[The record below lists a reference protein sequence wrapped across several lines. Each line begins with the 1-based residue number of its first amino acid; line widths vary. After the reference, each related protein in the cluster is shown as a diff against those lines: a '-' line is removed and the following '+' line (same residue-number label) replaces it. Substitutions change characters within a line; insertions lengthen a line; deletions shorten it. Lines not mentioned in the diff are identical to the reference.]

1 MDYKSVRKL
10 VFSGVFIGLG
20 LVLPFLTGQIPSIG
34 NKLLPMHIPVLIAG
48 FVLGWKHGLIIG
60 FIIPILR
67 SLLFGMP
74 PMFPIAIAMAFELG
88 TYGFLTGL
96 LYELFP
102 KKNLFIYITL
112 ILSMIFGRIVWGAAS
127 FFLFGIN
134 STAFTWEMFVAGAFV
149 NAIIGMVIQIIIIP
163 IIVASLKKGKLI
175 ING

>member
-10 VFSGVFIGLG
+10 VLSAVFIALG
-20 LVLPFLTGQIPSIG
+20 IILPFLTGQIPSIG

-67 SLLFGMP
+67 SILFGMP

-88 TYGFLTGL
+88 TYGFITGF
-96 LYELFP
+96 LYKLFP
-102 KKNLFIYITL
+102 KKNLYIYITL
-112 ILSMIFGRIVWGAAS
+112 ILSMIVGRIVWGAAS
-127 FFLFGIN
+127 FFLFGFN
-134 STAFTWEMFVAGAFV
+134 GTAFTWEMFVAGGFI
-149 NAIIGMVIQIIIIP
+149 NAVIGIIIQIIIIP
-163 IIVASLKKGKLI
+163 IIIASLKKGKLI